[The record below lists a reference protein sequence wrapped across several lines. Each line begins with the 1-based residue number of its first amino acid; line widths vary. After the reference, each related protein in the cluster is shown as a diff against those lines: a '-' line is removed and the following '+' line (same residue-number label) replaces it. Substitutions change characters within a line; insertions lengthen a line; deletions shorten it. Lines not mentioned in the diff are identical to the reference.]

1 MPYLKIYIHFV
12 WSTKNRFPYLNT
24 IESRQLVWKH
34 IKENAIKKDI
44 HIDFING
51 YEDHCHCLISLK
63 IDQSVDKIMQLIKGE
78 SSYWINKNN
87 HLFPNLSGKKFEWQ
101 DEYFALSVSES
112 ILPRVRNYIKNQES
126 HHKKRTFKSEYD
138 EIIDKY
144 KIVKEK

>member
-1 MPYLKIYIHFV
+1 MPLFNI
-12 WSTKNRFPYLNT
+12 
-24 IESRQLVWKH
+24 IE
-34 IKENAIKKDI
+34 
-44 HIDFING
+44 IN
-51 YEDHCHCLISLK
+51 
-63 IDQSVDKIMQLIKGE
+63 QSVDKIMQLIKGE

-144 KIVKEK
+144 KIVKEN